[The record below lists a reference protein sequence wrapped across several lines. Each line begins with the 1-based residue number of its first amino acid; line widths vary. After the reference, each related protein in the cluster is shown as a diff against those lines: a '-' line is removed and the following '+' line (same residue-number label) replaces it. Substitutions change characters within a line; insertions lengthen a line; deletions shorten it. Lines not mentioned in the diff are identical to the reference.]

1 MRTGFAFDLDGT
13 VTLEELLPLIAKRAG
28 LSEEIELLTRLTVDG
43 TLSFASSFKLRF
55 GILKS
60 LPFAEVQAA
69 TAVARLDPEIS
80 AFIAAHRDQCRIVT
94 GNIPQWVKPLVDR
107 IGCGLYSSEASA
119 NDTHPLAVTRVI
131 NKADAINA
139 MRAEFDRV
147 VAVGDGANDVPMFD
161 AADISIAYGGVHDP
175 APALLEVSD
184 YATYENRALCR
195 LLNMLS

>member
-13 VTLEELLPLIAKRAG
+13 VTLDELLPLIADQVG
-28 LSEEIELLTRLTVDG
+28 LTEEMELLTRLTIDG
-43 TLSFASSFKLRF
+43 VLPFASSFKLRF
-55 GILKS
+55 AILKS

-69 TAVARLDPEIS
+69 TAMARLDPEIT
-80 AFIAAHRDQCRIVT
+80 AFIAARPDQCRIVT
-94 GNIPQWVKPLVDR
+94 GNIPQWIQPLVER
-107 IGCGLYSSEASA
+107 IGCGLYSSEATASEA
-119 NDTHPLAVTRVI
+119 YPLAVTRII
-131 NKADAINA
+131 NKADAIKA

-147 VAVGDGANDVPMFD
+147 VAIGEGANDVPMFD